1 MSSFPW
7 LTTLGVVPL
16 VGSAAVAVVAKEK
29 SDAAKK
35 IALTFSVATLGIG
48 IAMATQFKKGG
59 DRFQFTEKHQWIKAF
74 NIDYGLGV
82 FHRSAFDRVP
92 DGQPFDLAALYRELH
107 KENRLAAHEVLG
119 RFYEVGS
126 FNGILDFQSYLQ
138 QRQIA

>member
-29 SDAAKK
+29 SAAAKK
-35 IALTFSVATLGIG
+35 IALGFSVATLGIG

-59 DRFQFTEKHQWIKAF
+59 DRFQFTESHQWIKAF

-82 FHRSAFDRVP
+82 DGIALVLILMTLVLMPVVMLAGWHDADEAQADGRRSVRATSRCTCCWRP
-92 DGQPFDLAALYRELH
+92 
-107 KENRLAAHEVLG
+107 
-119 RFYEVGS
+119 
-126 FNGILDFQSYLQ
+126 
-138 QRQIA
+138 